1 MSGIKIFVIEGPDGV
16 GKSTLLNKLIDYF
29 NQHTSYQAVKVSASD
44 EPLYKHVKEYINNNK
59 PTLNI
64 DTERHLMYA
73 VLNDVK
79 QRINEKY
86 INTHNAKLD
95 KSLLIFIDRW
105 LLSTGVYQYY
115 LPSKGTY
122 SASIVNHPPELSSL
136 YIDRTFV
143 LDADD
148 VIIDGRLRQRGIDVK
163 DVYERQEISTMIREG
178 YREPFKYRIGKHTQ
192 VDVGSDDVELNFKT
206 LLSEVILELN

>member
-16 GKSTLLNKLIDYF
+16 GKSTLLDKLINYF

-44 EPLYKHVKEYINNNK
+44 EPLYKHVKEYINDNK
-59 PTLNI
+59 PTLSI

-86 INTHNAKLD
+86 INNYNAKLD
-95 KSLLIFIDRW
+95 KPLLIFIDRW

-122 SASIVNHPPELSSL
+122 SSVVVNHPPELSSV
-136 YIDRTFV
+136 YIDHVFV
-143 LDADD
+143 LHADD
-148 VIIDGRLRQRGIDVK
+148 DIIDKRLVERGLDEK
-163 DVYERQEISTMIREG
+163 DVYECKEVTQLIREG
-178 YREPFKYRIGKHTQ
+178 YLEPFKCRINRYTQ
-192 VDVGSDDVELNFKT
+192 VNVDSDFVDVNFKT
-206 LLSEVILELN
+206 LLTEVLLKL